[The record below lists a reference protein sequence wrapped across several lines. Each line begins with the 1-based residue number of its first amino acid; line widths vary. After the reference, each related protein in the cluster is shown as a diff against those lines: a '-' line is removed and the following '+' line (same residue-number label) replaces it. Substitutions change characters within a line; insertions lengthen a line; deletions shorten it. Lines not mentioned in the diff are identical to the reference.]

1 VNVSREQSTSVSST
15 DGTGDIDRPT
25 GLGATAGEE
34 RSFEER
40 LEVLEP
46 VLMAF
51 GDALGGDPGGLDD
64 FPFTEGTAE
73 RLPASLFVAHDRTA
87 LELVTEWLGGG
98 FHVGITSDAGS
109 GKSALRANVEREL
122 RPHGDYVAASVDL
135 ATATERRIRERLVRA
150 CQRRGY
156 EIDPDD
162 YWEVADGI
170 PWTTDGVERAVAD
183 VVDQATTDGRT
194 VYLLADG
201 FEHVTDAQLDTLR
214 QVADAGVRLF
224 VLGRSESRFRRNE
237 LAGDLGGEMK
247 VLDGFEGFDE
257 RDVAEYC
264 ARSMARFRGEE
275 FDGSP
280 SGLFS
285 GDAISFVTEQTG
297 GNPRAVR
304 LACLDLFTR
313 AAYAWH
319 QSDADIDQVTITSGL
334 MEQELDFEE
343 ESVSIET

>member
-1 VNVSREQSTSVSST
+1 M
-15 DGTGDIDRPT
+15 
-25 GLGATAGEE
+25 
-34 RSFEER
+34 
-40 LEVLEP
+40 LEP
-46 VLMAF
+46 VLMDF
-51 GDALGGDPGGLDD
+51 GDALGGDPDGLEDV
-64 FPFTEGTAE
+64 PFTEGTAE

-87 LELVTEWLGGG
+87 LELATEWLGDGV
-98 FHVGITSDAGS
+98 HVGITSDAGS
-109 GKSALRANVEREL
+109 GKSAFRANVEREL

-135 ATATERRIRERLVRA
+135 ATATERRIHERLVRA

-156 EIDPDD
+156 EVDPDD

-170 PWTTDGVERAVAD
+170 PWTMDGIRQAVAD
-183 VVDQATTDGRT
+183 VVDQATADGRT
-194 VYLLADG
+194 VYLLVDS
-201 FEHVTDAQLDTLR
+201 FEHATDAHFDALR
-214 QVADAGVRLF
+214 AVADAGVRLF

-275 FDGSP
+275 FDGNP

-285 GDAISFVTEQTG
+285 GDAISFVAEQTG

-319 QSDADIDQVTITSGL
+319 RSDADIDRVTITSEL

-343 ESVSIET
+343 ETVAVE